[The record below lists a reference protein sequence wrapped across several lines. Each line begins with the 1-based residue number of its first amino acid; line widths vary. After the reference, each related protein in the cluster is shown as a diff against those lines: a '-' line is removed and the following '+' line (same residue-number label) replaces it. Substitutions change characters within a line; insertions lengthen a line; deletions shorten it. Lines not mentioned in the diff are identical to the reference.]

1 MDRRKVNRKLKK
13 NKYRIII
20 SIVAILSIILI
31 AAFIHKKNIE
41 SAIAKYDNEI
51 LIVKGNG
58 DQLDSLTLKE
68 IRKSGGEKKTISIN
82 NGLEKVEIEGVSI
95 DKIIGN
101 LNINLKDRA
110 VMLIEDN
117 DGNQKRL
124 SMSAA
129 LEPERV
135 YLVYKIDGSPVFDLN
150 QRNGKML
157 LIDTSAD
164 SSASWV
170 RNVKTIDIE

>member
-1 MDRRKVNRKLKK
+1 MD
-13 NKYRIII
+13 
-20 SIVAILSIILI
+20 
-31 AAFIHKKNIE
+31 
-41 SAIAKYDNEI
+41 
-51 LIVKGNG
+51 
-58 DQLDSLTLKE
+58 
-68 IRKSGGEKKTISIN
+68 
-82 NGLEKVEIEGVSI
+82 IEGVSI

>member
-82 NGLEKVEIEGVSI
+82 NGLEKVDIEGVSI

>member
-41 SAIAKYDNEI
+41 SAMAIYDNEI

-82 NGLEKVEIEGVSI
+82 NGLEKVDIEGVSI

>member
-41 SAIAKYDNEI
+41 SAIAKYNNEI

-82 NGLEKVEIEGVSI
+82 NGLEKVDIEGVSI